1 MSKQLRRKLRSQP
14 TVAERAFWRLLHPL
28 RTNGWHF
35 RKQVELGPYYV
46 DFACLHAGLV
56 VEVDGFSHDNAVA
69 QQNDELRDRYLQE
82 RGFTVLRFS
91 NAQVLEYPESVYT
104 AVMAALNSRGAGCV
118 SPPLQPFPRGEGCQ
132 GGGCEDIEP

>member
-35 RKQVELGPYYV
+35 RKQLELGPYYV
-46 DFACLHAGLV
+46 DFVCLHAGLV
-56 VEVDGFSHDNAVA
+56 VEVDGFSHDSAVA

-91 NAQVLEYPESVYT
+91 NAQVLEHPEGVYT
-104 AVMAALNSRGAGCV
+104 AVMAALNSRGAERV
-118 SPPLQPFPRGEGCQ
+118 SPPPQPSPPGGGCQ
-132 GGGCEDIEP
+132 AGGCEDIEP